1 MNLTE
6 TVVATSLLSLLA
18 SWAWPSWQHASQ
30 HTLIRQRALAL
41 QRDVQWA
48 QWQALRTQQPIRI
61 EPLPACASAATGS
74 WSCGWQLRTEGPA
87 AQRLRV
93 QAFSPTVGT
102 TVAAQAQGWQI
113 DAQGHWASGAL
124 RVEFTP
130 AASPSPTAPAL
141 TACIANTGRWRFQ
154 LGRGC
159 SS

>member
-18 SWAWPSWQHASQ
+18 SWAWPSWQQASQ
-30 HTLIRQRALAL
+30 HTLIRQRAMAL

-48 QWQALRTQQPIRI
+48 QWQALRTHQPIRI

-74 WSCGWQLRTEGPA
+74 WSCGWQLRTATPA
-87 AQRLRV
+87 AKRLRV
-93 QAFSPTVGT
+93 HAVSPTVA
-102 TVAAQAQGWQI
+102 TVVMAQAQGWQI
-113 DAQGHWASGAL
+113 DDQGYWASGAL
-124 RVEFTP
+124 RVEFAP
-130 AASPSPTAPAL
+130 AASPSPSSPTL